1 MFIYTRHSFTRSYSL
16 IPVSICF
23 CHFKS
28 SRVSITNL
36 HQRKKELNEACH
48 SLAETV
54 VYFSCEKLIFLAC
67 TNLLRKVLTD
77 FSSCI
82 GGTLTIYII
91 RHRTLKQSVY
101 RLSHTCFFAGKQFS
115 PNKVLFSPSLDEN
128 VCILLN
134 NFLQAIRIKI
144 MQQAS

>member
-1 MFIYTRHSFTRSYSL
+1 MCFADLEMTCSSFFLSKHRRVMFIYTRHSFTRSYSL

-54 VYFSCEKLIFLAC
+54 VYFSCDKLIFFGLYKFAPKSIDGFLKLYWGH
-67 TNLLRKVLTD
+67 THNLYNSTQNTKTISVQTFSYLLFRRK
-77 FSSCI
+77 
-82 GGTLTIYII
+82 TIFP
-91 RHRTLKQSVY
+91 K
-101 RLSHTCFFAGKQFS
+101 
-115 PNKVLFSPSLDEN
+115 
-128 VCILLN
+128 
-134 NFLQAIRIKI
+134 
-144 MQQAS
+144 